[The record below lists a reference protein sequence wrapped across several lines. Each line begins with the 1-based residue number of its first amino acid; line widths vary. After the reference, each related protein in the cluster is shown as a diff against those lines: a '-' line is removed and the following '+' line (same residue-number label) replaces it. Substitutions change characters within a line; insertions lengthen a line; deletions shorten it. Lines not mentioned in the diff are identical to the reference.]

1 MLELLTCETQ
11 IDDFCLVLRLIR
23 RLQVLLLSCSSGL
36 GRVAVS
42 DDHHVRVAQLHWST
56 IVHRGVSCA
65 DWVAELWLSRL
76 RCLPI
81 WLRWRLATVL
91 ALARSSSCCPRVHV
105 IVSWTDCSRPHGIAM
120 QNRLM
125 DRLAGVLLARV
136 RGRWVIVRRLYLHC
150 DNSVWDFGEV
160 GKYIECKLS

>member
-11 IDDFCLVLRLIR
+11 IDDFCLVLWLIR
-23 RLQVLLLSCSSGL
+23 RLQVLLLSCSRGL
-36 GRVAVS
+36 RWVTVA
-42 DDHHVRVAQLHWST
+42 DDHHAWVAHLYWTS
-56 IVHRGVSCA
+56 IVHWGVSCA
-65 DWVAELWLSRL
+65 DWMTEWWLSRL
-76 RCLPI
+76 RCLAI

-105 IVSWTDCSRPHGIAM
+105 IVSWTDCTRPNGITM
-120 QNRLM
+120 QDRLM

-150 DNSVWDFGEV
+150 DNYVWDFGEV
-160 GKYIECKLS
+160 GNYIECKLS